1 MKKHLISLTLLLI
14 TVQATQAQL
23 IISQKDNNTVAD
35 FRNAF
40 LYKGGNI
47 EDHKELNIVTFE
59 SRTQDVNGTSPLYSS
74 ECIAVYNISYIKD
87 KIRIKRN
94 VIESASQKNSKNS
107 RPATPDLTKKLVNRI
122 LAEGT
127 RSINTKYV
135 PVTTAM
141 KEGTTELT
149 IDNITG
155 KDTISTKT
163 LGIVT
168 TLESAK
174 EKLTYASQENT
185 MYIDNLLKINA
196 TVSMKS
202 NGGDKNK
209 EYNSTDNVYENIY
222 IIQID
227 KTDCDIKE
235 YIKGLKVNLKSL
247 REYIAGKG
255 NMNDGIKKEI
265 CDILKKQGL

>member
-1 MKKHLISLTLLLI
+1 M
-14 TVQATQAQL
+14 
-23 IISQKDNNTVAD
+23 
-35 FRNAF
+35 
-40 LYKGGNI
+40 
-47 EDHKELNIVTFE
+47 
-59 SRTQDVNGTSPLYSS
+59 
-74 ECIAVYNISYIKD
+74 
-87 KIRIKRN
+87 
-94 VIESASQKNSKNS
+94 
-107 RPATPDLTKKLVNRI
+107 TKKPVNRI

>member
-1 MKKHLISLTLLLI
+1 MKKYLISLILLLI

-23 IISQKDNNTVAD
+23 IISQKDNNTDAD

-47 EDHKELNIVTFE
+47 EDNKELNIVTFE

-94 VIESASQKNSKNS
+94 VIENASQKNNNNY
-107 RPATPDLTKKLVNRI
+107 PATPNLTKKPVNKI
-122 LAEGT
+122 LTEGT
-127 RSINTKYV
+127 HSINTKYV
-135 PVTTAM
+135 PVTMTM

-149 IDNITG
+149 IDNING
-155 KDTISTKT
+155 KNTISTKT

-168 TLESAK
+168 TLKSAK

-196 TVSMKS
+196 TISMKS
-202 NGGDKNK
+202 NGGNKNK

-227 KTDCDIKE
+227 KTDCDIKK
-235 YIKGLKVNLKSL
+235 YIKGLKVSLKSL
-247 REYIAGKG
+247 CEYIAGKG

-265 CDILKKQGL
+265 CDILKK